1 MSIRYEFSNA
11 FTCITTSLTDA
22 EGVFNSA
29 TLIIP
34 NVHPKYSEVL
44 NEFTQ
49 TSIIL
54 RDKPHN

>member
-1 MSIRYEFSNA
+1 M
-11 FTCITTSLTDA
+11 TTSLTDA

-49 TSIIL
+49 TSVIL